1 MLIVGVTGSI
11 GMGKSTV
18 ANVLKKHGA
27 AVWNA
32 DNIVHQILGP
42 DGSAVD
48 HIAEYFGK
56 KILVGTLGK
65 NRVNRDLLGQIVFN
79 NPEELKVLESII
91 HPLIRFEERKFLMI
105 SKFNGYSISVL
116 DIPLLFET
124 HGDSRCDATIVAT
137 APKFVQKAR
146 VLSRPGMTKEK
157 LDGILS
163 RQMSDDEKM
172 RRADFIVRTGLDKA
186 VSYRALGLIIKKLK
200 AWPCKNWPSSWSP
213 NITS

>member
-1 MLIVGVTGSI
+1 
-11 GMGKSTV
+11 
-18 ANVLKKHGA
+18 
-27 AVWNA
+27 
-32 DNIVHQILGP
+32 
-42 DGSAVD
+42 
-48 HIAEYFGK
+48 
-56 KILVGTLGK
+56 
-65 NRVNRDLLGQIVFN
+65 
-79 NPEELKVLESII
+79 
-91 HPLIRFEERKFLMI
+91 MI